1 MYIHICHKTVLFG
14 SVTLIVFRRYTIVMI
29 YYSLQ
34 LPAMLIFRPLF
45 ANKRFS
51 KQGVEIGKPIY
62 NALYFIPLLVL
73 VQAVLGGIV
82 CKWIR
87 LFPRN
92 SSASSVIAF
101 FFYGS
106 SWIVVDL
113 EHRAHLL
120 ESLLIYAEPHKPA
133 SVNLI
138 VP

>member
-1 MYIHICHKTVLFG
+1 MYIHMCHKTVLFVP
-14 SVTLIVFRRYTIVMI
+14 VTLIVFCRYTIVMI

-82 CKWIR
+82 CK
-87 LFPRN
+87 
-92 SSASSVIAF
+92 
-101 FFYGS
+101 
-106 SWIVVDL
+106 
-113 EHRAHLL
+113 
-120 ESLLIYAEPHKPA
+120 
-133 SVNLI
+133 
-138 VP
+138 